1 MIPDKL
7 RLALYIATFAL
18 LFSNLPA
25 ISQAPS
31 GEPPVVIAGQMPL
44 YPPIARAARVS
55 GIVKMQV
62 TTDGIF
68 VTSVKVES
76 GPPMLARFARANVQS
91 WEFVQHEPT
100 TFETTFDYVIEEP
113 AQCSYSNASIKLD
126 LPTHVRIGV
135 KGLMTCDPSTTE
147 EKPRR

>member
-1 MIPDKL
+1 MIPNKL
-7 RLALYIATFAL
+7 RLGMYIATFAL
-18 LFSNLPA
+18 FFSNLPA
-25 ISQAPS
+25 ISQTS
-31 GEPPVVIAGQMPL
+31 SDEPPVVIAGQIPL

-62 TTDGIF
+62 TTDGNF
-68 VTSVKVES
+68 VTSIKVES
-76 GPPMLARFARANVQS
+76 GPPMLVKFTRANVQT
-91 WEFVQHEPT
+91 WEFVQHKPT
-100 TFETTFDYVIEEP
+100 SFETTFEYVIEEP
-113 AQCSYSNASIKLD
+113 AQCSYSNASVKLD